1 MKPGKTAS
9 GSVAIALY
17 ESYDFFALISAIVK
31 FYEDEHMKELS
42 IQELDAVSGG
52 VSDDT
57 IYAGSLASAGGF
69 LFTAIT
75 SAAALTP
82 VGMGILLTASI
93 ISSGIAIA
101 TAYEPE

>member
-57 IYAGSLASAGGF
+57 IYAG
-69 LFTAIT
+69 
-75 SAAALTP
+75 
-82 VGMGILLTASI
+82 
-93 ISSGIAIA
+93 
-101 TAYEPE
+101 

>member
-1 MKPGKTAS
+1 
-9 GSVAIALY
+9 
-17 ESYDFFALISAIVK
+17 LINATVK

-42 IQELDAVSGG
+42 IQELNAVSGG

-57 IYAGSLASAGGF
+57 IYAGALASAGGF

>member
-42 IQELDAVSGG
+42 IQVMYVKEWEKSK
-52 VSDDT
+52 
-57 IYAGSLASAGGF
+57 
-69 LFTAIT
+69 IT
-75 SAAALTP
+75 
-82 VGMGILLTASI
+82 
-93 ISSGIAIA
+93 
-101 TAYEPE
+101 E

>member
-31 FYEDEHMKELS
+31 FYKDEHMKELS

-57 IYAGSLASAGGF
+57 IYAG
-69 LFTAIT
+69 
-75 SAAALTP
+75 
-82 VGMGILLTASI
+82 
-93 ISSGIAIA
+93 
-101 TAYEPE
+101 